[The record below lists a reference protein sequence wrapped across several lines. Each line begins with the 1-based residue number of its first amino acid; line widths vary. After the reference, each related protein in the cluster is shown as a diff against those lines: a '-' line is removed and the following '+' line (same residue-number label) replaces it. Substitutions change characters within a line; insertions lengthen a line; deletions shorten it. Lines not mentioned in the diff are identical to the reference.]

1 VIEAENHYNV
11 LVTRPAHQAD
21 TLCGLIEQQGWCPVR
36 FPTLDIVALESNK
49 TSMQLD
55 SLSQWD
61 WLIFISTNAVNFAL
75 RANNGKIDAFKACSI
90 AAVGKATEKALQ
102 AAGILVDLLPDGQFN
117 TEGLL
122 ASSEMKQLK
131 GKKCLIVRGQG
142 GRETLANSLRER
154 GAMVDYMEVYSRVIP
169 AADAASEN
177 VSAML
182 KLGKLHAITI
192 TSGDALKNLVI
203 MMGAELHDK
212 LKAVSLIVI
221 SHRIKA
227 LAEEIGFKSIAVTT
241 NPSDI
246 AIIETVVMMSLGT
259 QKINNGEG

>member
-21 TLCGLIEQQGWCPVR
+21 TLCGLIEQQGWGAVR

-49 TSMQLD
+49 TRIQLE

-75 RANNGKIDAFKACSI
+75 RANNGKIEVFKACSI
-90 AAVGKATEKALQ
+90 AAVGKATGKALKQ
-102 AAGILVDLLPDGQFN
+102 AGLSVDLLPDSQFN

-122 ASSEMKQLK
+122 ASTCMMQVK

-142 GRETLANSLRER
+142 GRETLADSLRER

-169 AADAASEN
+169 EAGASNEN
-177 VSAML
+177 VSVML
-182 KLGKLHAITI
+182 KQGRLHAITI
-192 TSGDALKNLVI
+192 TSGDALKNLVTMI
-203 MMGAELHDK
+203 GTDLHNK
-212 LKAVSLIVI
+212 LQTVPLIVI

-227 LAEEIGFKSIAVTT
+227 LAEEIGFKMIAVTK
-241 NPSDI
+241 NPSDM
-246 AIIETVVMMSLGT
+246 AIIETVDMMSLET
-259 QKINNGEG
+259 QKNN